1 MVLHEEKEGKKGKK
15 KKKKELQVS
24 HSPQKYAPP
33 KKKAIIWLHPAGLNK
48 IGAKVVLL
56 APRGGPALV
65 GMKEMQNCSHNER
78 HFLHR
83 DSIAITQ
90 QDLDVCQ
97 VRPPSCIKITSK
109 LLFIIL

>member
-1 MVLHEEKEGKKGKK
+1 MRKKKAKKGR
-15 KKKKELQVS
+15 KKKELQVS

-33 KKKAIIWLHPAGLNK
+33 KKKAIIWLHPAGLKK

-56 APRGGPALV
+56 AQRGGPALV
-65 GMKEMQNCSHNER
+65 GMKEMQNCSHNGR

-90 QDLDVCQ
+90 QDLGVRQ
-97 VRPPSCIKITSK
+97 VRPPSYIKITSK